1 MTSLL
6 INTVGIH
13 YRIFPVSGNRAHLVL
28 LVKFHLIDGT
38 ERKRKKKENQ
48 GGKREKERYAGSSK
62 SVSFVFFGEEE
73 ESQAREIDSG
83 RSAGRVEITETE
95 GRYIKAREGGRRL
108 KAVFKCATREIS
120 DSREYSR
127 VTGARPADS
136 IGGGDFASL
145 EPRKS
150 TRGFCQCLS
159 FLSFFLLFFRSR
171 SHSQVASR

>member
-1 MTSLL
+1 M
-6 INTVGIH
+6 
-13 YRIFPVSGNRAHLVL
+13 
-28 LVKFHLIDGT
+28 KFHLIDGT

-48 GGKREKERYAGSSK
+48 GEKREKERYTGSSK

-120 DSREYSR
+120 DSREYSASR
-127 VTGARPADS
+127 AHAPPIRSEEAISRASSRAKVPGDS
-136 IGGGDFASL
+136 VSVSL
-145 EPRKS
+145 S
-150 TRGFCQCLS
+150 S
-159 FLSFFLLFFRSR
+159 LSFFLSFALTRTLR
-171 SHSQVASR
+171 WHRGKHTPA